1 MLIGVI
7 ITIIN
12 CLAVIIGLSLLFI
25 YYTDSFSSAT
35 SFSEM
40 AFVSGGGGGG
50 GGGAGIGGIGSGL
63 PTVAQQAATQ
73 CGIPSAS
80 LRPQVRFYL
89 VHSS

>member
-1 MLIGVI
+1 
-7 ITIIN
+7 
-12 CLAVIIGLSLLFI
+12 
-25 YYTDSFSSAT
+25 
-35 SFSEM
+35 M